1 MRWGMGA
8 IRTKGSK
15 EGRRGAG
22 GSGAGALLPLDSV
35 GHVEQIVQ
43 PVEAEGV
50 VTGGFWAHPRL

>member
-1 MRWGMGA
+1 MGA
-8 IRTKGSK
+8 IRAKGSK